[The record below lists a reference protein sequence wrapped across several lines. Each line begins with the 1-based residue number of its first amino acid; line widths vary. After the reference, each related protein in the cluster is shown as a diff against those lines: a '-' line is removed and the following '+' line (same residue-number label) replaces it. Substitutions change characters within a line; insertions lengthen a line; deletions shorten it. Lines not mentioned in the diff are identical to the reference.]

1 MIIRLLYLL
10 MFSSILF
17 TQENNSD
24 ARANPDSI
32 ASALYAEGNYWKL
45 MEISKQFNADTL
57 SAKYLFSLGM
67 SYAALSEPQRAMEL
81 LKRSIAFDSTKLQYH
96 FQYARVLSQS
106 GLYDDAIDQLEGCI
120 AMDSNYIPARF
131 QLGLTYAAQKDEP
144 DKELEIFSSLINRNP
159 NDFLSHYY
167 LADALKRIGKPDS
180 AAIYFQFSLRANP
193 RYLPA
198 LIAYSNYLTSKK
210 RYMDAL
216 PVYLRADSVRSG
228 NKDLNF
234 QIGECYR
241 KLNDLGKAKIFFK
254 RAIAL
259 DSMNGLY
266 HAQLAYTFFS
276 KEEYDSSLAEYQQ
289 AILYD
294 EENAQYYLNLALVY
308 KKLNMTDL
316 VVQSYNSAIRVRHP
330 ELIAYVY
337 NDLAAF
343 YFGKNM
349 WREAIEA
356 YQRTIDI
363 KPDHVEALYNM
374 GMCYSQLLEN
384 KNAIQMYTKYLR
396 LIEHDS
402 SKKGAVFSVQKTI
415 EYMKSKK
422 SNK

>member
-1 MIIRLLYLL
+1 MIIRILLFLI
-10 MFSSILF
+10 FSSLLLS
-17 TQENNSD
+17 QENNS
-24 ARANPDSI
+24 AATTNPDSI

-45 MEISKQFNADTL
+45 MEISKQYNVDSL

-67 SYAALSEPQRAMEL
+67 SYAALSEPQRAMEF
-81 LKRSIAFDSTKLQYH
+81 LKRSITLDSTKLQYH

-106 GLYDDAIDQLEGCI
+106 GLYKDAIDQLEGCI

-131 QLGLTYAAQKDEP
+131 QLGLTYAAQKSDP
-144 DKELEIFSSLINRNP
+144 DKELEIFSSLISRNP

-180 AAIYFQFSLRANP
+180 AAIYFQFSIRANL

-198 LIAYSNYLTSKK
+198 LIAYSNYLASKK
-210 RYMDAL
+210 RYLDAL
-216 PVYLRADSVRSG
+216 PVYLKADSVRSG

-241 KLNDLGKAKIFFK
+241 KLNDLEKAKIFFK

-308 KKLNMTDL
+308 KKLNMTEL
-316 VVQSYNSAIRVRHP
+316 VVRSYNSALRVRHP

-349 WREAIEA
+349 WREAIQA

-363 KPDHVEALYNM
+363 KPDHIESYFHM
-374 GMCYSQLLEN
+374 GMGYVELLEN
-384 KNAIQMYTKYLR
+384 KSAIQVFSKYVQLTGN
-396 LIEHDS
+396 DV
-402 SKKGAVFSVQKTI
+402 SKKGTRDYALQIIDFLKN
-415 EYMKSKK
+415 KK
-422 SNK
+422 KK